1 PFCVPRTSSSARNMV
16 RRVRAGEL
24 PRSSEPTGQAMRIS
38 LYRYEDINDAERL
51 AQDPAFPAESE
62 RKMFAI
68 LLRR

>member
-1 PFCVPRTSSSARNMV
+1 
-16 RRVRAGEL
+16 
-24 PRSSEPTGQAMRIS
+24 MRIS